1 MEESTTGGIK
11 IEQIENQVQYES
23 IIRDMLCCVCLN
35 VVCKPVECVACE
47 TLICDDCFHILLIAG
62 KKCMTPNCKGNL
74 RKANKFVREILSNL
88 TITCAHCMKGGLSYP
103 DYISHLDKCTPYQA
117 SEQFKL
123 LKSIKEKEEKINE
136 ISNEIEEKKKMDSI
150 NLSSLNIRPKDPY
163 AHLSK
168 EELRKQLLSFRLPV
182 PQKMELYN
190 ACVEGR
196 INDFKYL
203 VLNKNF
209 PILEEVS
216 AHNYYWTSFHY
227 SMHYGQWE
235 VVKFIC
241 EYLKKYNIFESALRL
256 ESNDN
261 RCPILCLLR
270 SNSLTLEKKT
280 VIFNNFL
287 QSYPYVF
294 LSNEVRKEV
303 RARGL
308 ESIVKKYHKA

>member
-1 MEESTTGGIK
+1 MEELVTGGIK
-11 IEQIENQVQYES
+11 LEAIENYHQYES

-35 VVCKPVECVACE
+35 VVCKPVECVICS
-47 TLICDDCFHILLIAG
+47 TLICDDCFQILLIAG

-88 TITCAHCMKGGLSYP
+88 RISCIYCYKEGLSYP

-123 LKSIKEKEEKINE
+123 LKTIKEKEEKINE
-136 ISNEIEEKKKMDSI
+136 LNKEVENSKKTTLNLN
-150 NLSSLNIRPKDPY
+150 NLSIRTKDPY

-168 EELRKQLLSFRLPV
+168 EALRNQLITFNLPV
-182 PQKMELYN
+182 NQKMELYN

-196 INDFKYL
+196 IEDFKNF

-216 AHNYYWTSFHY
+216 AHNYFWTPFHY
-227 SMHYGQWE
+227 AMHYGQWE
-235 VVKFIC
+235 VIKFIC
-241 EYLKKYNIFESALRL
+241 EYLKKFNIFESALRL

-261 RCPILCLLR
+261 RCPLLCLLR
-270 SNSLTLEKKT
+270 SNSLNLDKKT
-280 VIFNNFL
+280 AIFSNFL
-287 QSYPYVF
+287 SVYPYVP
-294 LSNEVRKEV
+294 LSNDVRKEIKS
-303 RARGL
+303 RGL
-308 ESIVKKYHKA
+308 ENIVKKYHKG